1 MASKELNKIVK
12 QLVDDGFEI
21 RRTSKGHLRVSWQ
34 GRPVTTFPGSASDF
48 RSMKN
53 CMADN
58 KRFKRDNKLEDPE

>member
-12 QLVDDGFEI
+12 QLEAEGFQV
-21 RRTSKGHLRVSWQ
+21 RSTSKGHLRVSWQ

-53 CMADN
+53 CMADI
-58 KRFKRDNKLEDPE
+58 KRFKRNELEDPK